1 MGQKTDARIFRLG
14 VTRKNWESKYIE
26 KNNEESSLYLYKT
39 LEIQKYLNRF
49 FGLYKIKIHNCKIF
63 YSENVLQIYISFY
76 LTAKTLYI
84 INRNLTKY
92 SKKSL
97 AYFKRLQTQ
106 VKIGKKNKKSLSH
119 KKFFGD
125 KTISLKKFQE
135 ILLENLAKYTKNK
148 INICIT
154 LQNLNN
160 TKQLSQN
167 QIRDFKNTF
176 KQLRKFVKNSFFKEA
191 INILSIN
198 VLKRKSAKLLAE
210 FISDQFRLNQLK
222 TDQIAISRK
231 DNYFLGFLKQSI
243 KLLAKS
249 EISGL
254 TGIKIVIK
262 GRFNRA
268 PRARSVI
275 IQFGKFSLQSF
286 DSKIDYFQSTAYTV
300 NGTFGVKVWT
310 CENAIKNLCYYNR
323 KKLSIKKYKKENCQ
337 NLIFVLINWNLEAL
351 D

>member
-14 VTRKNWESKYIE
+14 VTKKNWESKYIE

-49 FGLYKIKIHNCKIF
+49 FGLYKIKIHTCKIF
-63 YSENVLQIYISFY
+63 YSENALQIFISFY
-76 LTAKTLYI
+76 LTTKTLYV
-84 INRNLTKY
+84 INKNLTKY

-97 AYFKRLQTQ
+97 AYFKRLQTHT
-106 VKIGKKNKKSLSH
+106 KMSKNKRNISQKES
-119 KKFFGD
+119 FD
-125 KTISLKKFQE
+125 NQIQSLKKFQE
-135 ILLENLAKYTKNK
+135 EKKTKNKKNLLSSRLNKNQTINLKEFQEVLLESLTRYTKNK
-148 INICIT
+148 VNISIT

-160 TKQLSQN
+160 TKQLSQS
-167 QIRDFKNTF
+167 QIKDFRMAF
-176 KQLRKFVKNSFFKEA
+176 KQLRKYVKNSFFKEA
-191 INILSIN
+191 INILFIT
-198 VLKRKSAKLLAE
+198 VAKRKSAKLLAE

-231 DNYFLGFLKQSI
+231 DNYFLGFLKESI
-243 KLLAKS
+243 KLLIKS
-249 EISGL
+249 EVSGL

-275 IQFGKFSLQSF
+275 LQFGKFSLQSF
-286 DSKIDYFQSTAYTV
+286 SSKIDYFQSTAYTI

-310 CENAIKNLCYYNR
+310 CENK
-323 KKLSIKKYKKENCQ
+323 
-337 NLIFVLINWNLEAL
+337 